1 MGRFL
6 YYFALSNGVKRL
18 AYTLSPGN
26 GVKLPYSYIR
36 PAMTLKGN
44 KGYLIWIKN

>member
-6 YYFALSNGVKRL
+6 YFALSNGVKLL
-18 AYTLSPGN
+18 APTYSPGN

-36 PAMTLKGN
+36 PAMTLKG
-44 KGYLIWIKN
+44 KRGI

>member
-6 YYFALSNGVKRL
+6 YFALSNGVKLL
-18 AYTLSPGN
+18 ALIYSPGN

-44 KGYLIWIKN
+44 KGYLIWKKI

>member
-6 YYFALSNGVKRL
+6 YFALSNGVKLL
-18 AYTLSPGN
+18 ALIYSPDN
-26 GVKLPYSYIR
+26 GVKLSYSYIR

-44 KGYLIWIKN
+44 GGI

>member
-6 YYFALSNGVKRL
+6 YFALSNGVKLL
-18 AYTLSPGN
+18 ALIHSPGN

-36 PAMTLKGN
+36 PAMTLKGI
-44 KGYLIWIKN
+44 KGYLIWKKI

>member
-6 YYFALSNGVKRL
+6 YFALSNGVKL
-18 AYTLSPGN
+18 LEPTYSPCN

-36 PAMTLKGN
+36 PAMTLKGIR
-44 KGYLIWIKN
+44 GI

>member
-6 YYFALSNGVKRL
+6 YFALSNGVKRL

-44 KGYLIWIKN
+44 KEYLIWKKI

>member
-6 YYFALSNGVKRL
+6 YFAPSNGVKLL
-18 AYTLSPGN
+18 ALIYSPGN

-36 PAMTLKGN
+36 PAMTLKGI
-44 KGYLIWIKN
+44 KGYLIWKKI

>member
-26 GVKLPYSYIR
+26 GVKLTYSYIR
-36 PAMTLKGN
+36 PAMTLKGIR
-44 KGYLIWIKN
+44 GI

>member
-6 YYFALSNGVKRL
+6 YFALSNGVKLL
-18 AYTLSPGN
+18 ARIYSPGN

-44 KGYLIWIKN
+44 KGYLI

>member
-6 YYFALSNGVKRL
+6 YFALSNGVKL
-18 AYTLSPGN
+18 LTLIYSPGN

-36 PAMTLKGN
+36 PAMTLKGI
-44 KGYLIWIKN
+44 KGYLIWKKI

>member
-6 YYFALSNGVKRL
+6 HFALSNGVKLL
-18 AYTLSPGN
+18 ARIYSPGN

-36 PAMTLKGN
+36 PAMTLKGI
-44 KGYLIWIKN
+44 KGYLIWKKI